1 MKRRIFAFILLLSI
15 LLTGCA
21 GTYGQVNLQEPVA
34 IPENGIISESIV
46 KQLQKEHAIGTF
58 RGESNGFSYE
68 WTIFGSDISDANEI
82 NLRIE
87 ISQQT
92 EGIQVDFSQKA
103 SFGFP
108 ALLSIQLPEIWDAQ
122 SATAY
127 QNKTAVYSVSLTGS
141 KGTIVNL

>member
-87 ISQQT
+87 ISRQT
-92 EGIQVDFSQKA
+92 EGLLR
-103 SFGFP
+103 FP
-108 ALLSIQLPEIWDAQ
+108 CPAVHTVTGNLGCTECNSLP
-122 SATAY
+122 
-127 QNKTAVYSVSLTGS
+127 
-141 KGTIVNL
+141 